1 MEVPPETLWRLQG
14 QTFDGRNGGQMFLVS
29 VRPKLPMVSWPKV
42 EFNLMLRIDAYCR
55 VKRRSL
61 SRAESRDN
69 PGVKVSGVLC
79 LLASSSTIVQCPD

>member
-1 MEVPPETLWRLQG
+1 MGRFRG
-14 QTFDGRNGGQMFLVS
+14 QSLEGSAGRNGGQMSCNVS

-61 SRAESRDN
+61 SRAESRDDSE
-69 PGVKVSGVLC
+69 VKVSGVLC
-79 LLASSSTIVQCPD
+79 LLASSSTIVQRPY